1 MKTPKICPYCLK
13 QFEATSNAV
22 KFCSPTCKEQYKILS
37 KKKRCVCSWCNKTF
51 FTMRKK
57 TYCSEDCR
65 LYANARKS
73 EKTVEYHFKPRL
85 SLAEVA
91 RLATECGMTYGKY
104 VEKFGI

>member
-1 MKTPKICPYCLK
+1 
-13 QFEATSNAV
+13 
-22 KFCSPTCKEQYKILS
+22 
-37 KKKRCVCSWCNKTF
+37 
-51 FTMRKK
+51 MRKK

-73 EKTVEYHFKPRL
+73 EKKEVYSLKPTMT
-85 SLAEVA
+85 LAQVA